1 MKRGQIAVSLHRPS
15 ISEKLF
21 FFISGAIVSVPL
33 TLFYQLLAAPLL
45 TNLSALDIALV
56 SAAVFAPFLE
66 EFSKI
71 FPLYYR
77 HGETQRSIFNLALLV
92 GLGFG
97 IVEFLTYIF
106 LAGVSPID
114 RLPGLL
120 FHPASTSISAYGVA
134 TKKPV
139 RFFLVAVML
148 HFLNNFFALFDSALP
163 TTVVIVAITVFLSW
177 KLYDRTKEKFIDS
190 NPCTPMVEAS

>member
-1 MKRGQIAVSLHRPS
+1 MKRGQVAVSLHRPG

-56 SAAVFAPFLE
+56 SAALFAPFLE

-139 RFFLVAVML
+139 RFFLVAVLL

-190 NPCTPMVEAS
+190 NLCTPIIETS